1 VRSKQAD
8 EDEMISVNE
17 AAKELG
23 LSEKTTR
30 SLIKTGELPA
40 YNLAKRKTMVRRADL
55 RAFRKSRRIAPAKA
69 KEEVRKRAE

>member
-1 VRSKQAD
+1 VRSKRAD
-8 EDEMISVNE
+8 EDEMIPVNE

-40 YNLAKRKTMVRRADL
+40 YNLAKRKTMVHRADL
-55 RAFRKSRRIAPAKA
+55 RAFKEGRRIVPPKA
-69 KEEVRKRAE
+69 KEEVGKRAG

>member
-1 VRSKQAD
+1 MRSKRAD
-8 EDEMISVNE
+8 EDEMIPVNE

-55 RAFRKSRRIAPAKA
+55 RAGGADLG
-69 KEEVRKRAE
+69 